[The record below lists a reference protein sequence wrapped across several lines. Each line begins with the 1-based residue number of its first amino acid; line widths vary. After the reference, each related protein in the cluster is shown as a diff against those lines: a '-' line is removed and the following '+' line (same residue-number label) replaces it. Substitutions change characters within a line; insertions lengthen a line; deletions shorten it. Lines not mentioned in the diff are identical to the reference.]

1 MIWNWQHK
9 QWPNFSYDKAKLAS
23 LEHDF
28 IHKSGIFL
36 GVLKHLDGD
45 SPKFDLIC
53 EEAYRTSLIEGELL
67 NRESIHSSIRKNFG
81 LKSSPSKSSSCE
93 EGIAA
98 MMVDLY
104 QNYNKQLNHKILYRW
119 NSLLLYGKAGLNLN
133 YRQDD
138 EPMQIVSGSIA
149 KPKIHFE
156 AVPSEQLRVEM
167 DRFIAWFN
175 SSKELKVLERAGLAH
190 LYFVSIHPF
199 DDGNGRIA
207 RALAERVLSQALG
220 QASLISLSHVI
231 EKYRKKYYKAL
242 DQACTSLEV
251 TDWLVY
257 FAEVVLQALEYSQQ
271 SIEFT
276 LVKTKFY
283 NQHKEQMNKRQAKV
297 LERILKEGVSGFEGG
312 LSAENYISITKT
324 SRATATRDLQ
334 DLVEKEIL
342 KVEGQLKS
350 TRYYPKLLSYKDDKC

>member
-9 QWPNFSYDKAKLAS
+9 KWPKFSYKQAKLAS
-23 LEHDF
+23 LEQEF
-28 IHKSGIFL
+28 THKSGIFL
-36 GVLKHLDGD
+36 GILKHLGTEQ
-45 SPKFDLIC
+45 PKLDLIC

-81 LKSSPSKSSSCE
+81 LKSSSNQTRSGE
-93 EGIAA
+93 EAIAA

-104 QNYNKQLNHKILYRW
+104 QNYAKQVNHKNLYRW
-119 NSLLLYGKAGLNLN
+119 NSLLLYGKADLNLT

-138 EPMQIVSGSIA
+138 EPMQIVSGSVD

-156 AVPSEQLRVEM
+156 APPSELVKQEM
-167 DRFIAWFN
+167 DQFITWFN
-175 SSKELKVLERAGLAH
+175 STKSLGALERAGLAH
-190 LYFVSIHPF
+190 IYFVSIHPF

-207 RALAERVLSQALG
+207 RALAEKVLSQALG

-231 EKYRKKYYKAL
+231 EKHRKKYYRAL
-242 DQACTSLEV
+242 DQACTSLEI

-276 LVKTKFY
+276 LAKAKLY
-283 NQHKEQMNKRQAKV
+283 DKHKDQMNKRQAKV
-297 LERILKEGVSGFEGG
+297 LKRVLKEGLSGFEGG
-312 LSAENYISITKT
+312 LSAENYISISKT

-334 DLVEKEIL
+334 DLVDKDIL
-342 KVEGQLKS
+342 KIEGQLKS
-350 TRYYPKLLSYKDDKC
+350 TRYYPNLSSS